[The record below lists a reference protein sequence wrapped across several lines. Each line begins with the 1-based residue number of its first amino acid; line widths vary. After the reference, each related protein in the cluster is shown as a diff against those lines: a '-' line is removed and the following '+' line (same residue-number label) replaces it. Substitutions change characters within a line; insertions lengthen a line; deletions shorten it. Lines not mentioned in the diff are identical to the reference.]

1 MGNNYNES
9 HLLKAIY
16 RSCLKMLLSLLLVF
30 NFGFTSVAQDTISY
44 CGDDPY
50 STNIGT
56 SGGLIFWGIRI
67 PSSQLTG
74 HSSVSEVLV
83 YIGNSYP
90 GNYNLGICQGGTNAP
105 QTLLNSQSYSFTS
118 NLDRYKSCIF
128 NAPISIDNTQ
138 DLWVVFYTN
147 DISYPASACE
157 YTGNPNSELVSF
169 DGNTWYN
176 LSNVSA
182 GLYYSWMIKVVALT
196 DGIPVEISCNGSG
209 EVQKTSIYDG
219 NRCGMTDY
227 YPEGF
232 YASYD
237 FLPDDDSELTHL
249 YVNNVDRINDIY
261 THHSGSS
268 GMVHTFGFTV
278 STANSVSSS
287 ISINPVFSYRPSNGI
302 AVNFECTGNGQ
313 VQKTYTYNGDRCG
326 MTDYYPEGFY
336 ASYDFLPDDDSE
348 LTHLYVN
355 NVDRIN
361 DIYTHHSGS
370 SGMVHTFG
378 FTVSTANSVSSSI
391 SVNPVFSI
399 RTYQIS
405 AYSADTTMG
414 YVIGAGAYEAGT
426 TAILTA
432 IPYPDYIFVSWNDN
446 NTENPRYI
454 TVEDN
459 ADYVAHFVPGDGV
472 DILDPNLNF
481 TLFPNP
487 SSDYSTIYLSGISGS
502 VSLSV
507 VDINGRL
514 VASKHFVCDGSC
526 ATNLDVKGFA
536 PGTYFVYATTLDGN
550 NTVRKL
556 LVK

>member
-249 YVNNVDRINDIY
+249 YV
-261 THHSGSS
+261 H
-268 GMVHTFGFTV
+268 
-278 STANSVSSS
+278 
-287 ISINPVFSYRPSNGI
+287 
-302 AVNFECTGNGQ
+302 
-313 VQKTYTYNGDRCG
+313 
-326 MTDYYPEGFY
+326 
-336 ASYDFLPDDDSE
+336 
-348 LTHLYVN
+348 

-459 ADYVAHFVPGDGV
+459 AEYVAHFVPGDGV

-514 VASKHFVCDGSC
+514 VASKHFVCNGSC